1 MNPEYQVII
10 VNNIKFNHKYMYLT
24 SMYFIQFGGLNSSV
38 LKNNILKIRLW
49 DNQLAQPGLKT
60 DVSQNKSEISKKTI
74 FVYIFRTSRDM
85 IGDVVLSEIIVVLS
99 IILSIVVIN
108 GTVEY
113 RKNSDISEFKNLIIQ
128 TGIVGMLYFVSKK
141 VDIWSIVTINNDKL
155 ADYSI
160 LISNKSIDII
170 VNIAIIGVITF
181 VYNKIYKVEWKKFIF
196 LYLISGQYLKVL
208 EKYFLE
214 RFLFIVFTG
223 YTLSDDYVQTLSAQD
238 WNLYN
243 IKLLLITFML
253 YIFIRI
259 IIKFINRLSKDK
271 MYTYIAY
278 IVIVNLS
285 VILLKIILDSSQR
298 YTSINGE
305 ILITATYTMPY
316 MAVLSMIITVY
327 IVMEIR
333 KETEIR
339 IQEKQMYSRLESK
352 NEYYEKIEEAQ
363 NQIRR
368 LYHDMNNH
376 LNNIQIM
383 NENSENAT
391 KYIESIQNELKQAR
405 KKRLSGNAMFDIII
419 DEKMK
424 VCKEKGIEF
433 TANIDSR
440 NTAFIENI
448 DTSSILSNILDNAI
462 EACEK
467 IPCDKRYIKL
477 ETMWADDIFLIVCE
491 NSKINSIKKSGET
504 FVTDKINKSNH
515 GIGIKSIEY
524 SVKKY
529 RGNMLITY
537 DENTFN
543 LKIMIPKK

>member
-1 MNPEYQVII
+1 
-10 VNNIKFNHKYMYLT
+10 
-24 SMYFIQFGGLNSSV
+24 
-38 LKNNILKIRLW
+38 
-49 DNQLAQPGLKT
+49 
-60 DVSQNKSEISKKTI
+60 
-74 FVYIFRTSRDM
+74 M

-113 RKNSDISEFKNLIIQ
+113 RKNSEISGFKNLIIQ
-128 TGIVGMLYFVSKK
+128 TGIVVMLYFVSKK

-155 ADYSI
+155 ADYSL

-196 LYLISGQYLKVL
+196 LYLVSGQYLKVL

-278 IVIVNLS
+278 IVMVNLS

-298 YTSINGE
+298 YAINGE
-305 ILITATYTMPY
+305 ILITATFTMPY

-440 NTAFIENI
+440 NTDFIENI
-448 DTSSILSNILDNAI
+448 DVSSILSNILDNAI

-467 IPCDKRYIKL
+467 IPGDKRYIKL

-491 NSKINSIKKSGET
+491 NSKINSIKKLGET

-515 GIGIKSIEY
+515 GLGIKSIEY

>member
-1 MNPEYQVII
+1 
-10 VNNIKFNHKYMYLT
+10 
-24 SMYFIQFGGLNSSV
+24 
-38 LKNNILKIRLW
+38 
-49 DNQLAQPGLKT
+49 
-60 DVSQNKSEISKKTI
+60 
-74 FVYIFRTSRDM
+74 M

-113 RKNSDISEFKNLIIQ
+113 RKNSDISGFKNLIIQ

-243 IKLLLITFML
+243 IKLLLITFIL

-259 IIKFINRLSKDK
+259 IIKLINRLSKDK

-278 IVIVNLS
+278 IVMVNLS

-298 YTSINGE
+298 YAINGE
-305 ILITATYTMPY
+305 ILITATFTMPY

-391 KYIESIQNELKQAR
+391 KYIESIQNELNQAR

-433 TANIDSR
+433 TANVDSR

-448 DTSSILSNILDNAI
+448 DVSSILSNTLDNAI

-467 IPCDKRYIKL
+467 IPDDKRYIKL

>member
-1 MNPEYQVII
+1 M
-10 VNNIKFNHKYMYLT
+10 
-24 SMYFIQFGGLNSSV
+24 
-38 LKNNILKIRLW
+38 R
-49 DNQLAQPGLKT
+49 
-60 DVSQNKSEISKKTI
+60 
-74 FVYIFRTSRDM
+74 
-85 IGDVVLSEIIVVLS
+85 GDVVLSEIIVVLS

-113 RKNSDISEFKNLIIQ
+113 RKNSDISGFKNLIIQ

-155 ADYSI
+155 AGYSL
-160 LISNKSIDII
+160 LISKKSIVII

-208 EKYFLE
+208 ESYFLD

-223 YTLSDDYVQTLSAQD
+223 YTLSDDYIHTLSAQD

-278 IVIVNLS
+278 IVMVNLS

-383 NENSENAT
+383 NENSENAI

-448 DTSSILSNILDNAI
+448 DVSSILSNILDNAI

-467 IPCDKRYIKL
+467 ILCDKRYIKL